1 MKFRERPRP
10 QLNSQTYSLDCPG
23 VLHCCRYMCKSD
35 KRKSD
40 FHMRGKKKK
49 AMFAFFLCP
58 CNRPVIY
65 SHLTLEWRE
74 QRVLPIYV
82 TPQQYLLLWTKT
94 LPVDCLFVILMMSH
108 CCFIFSSPVRMD
120 TTEQC
125 NAVISHFNGKFIK
138 IASGALGRKEF
149 CTFLYTFLPI
159 KTVEAVMIDCRVT
172 VNMSVFFFS
181 VLCPQL
187 PLSRC
192 CVSLQ
197 TVRGRNMLRADLF
210 PMDSQGISD

>member
-1 MKFRERPRP
+1 MYCTAVSICVKATSVN
-10 QLNSQTYSLDCPG
+10 LISTC
-23 VLHCCRYMCKSD
+23 
-35 KRKSD
+35 
-40 FHMRGKKKK
+40 GKKKESHVCIDY
-49 AMFAFFLCP
+49 FLWP

-108 CCFIFSSPVRMD
+108 CCFIFSPPVRMD

-172 VNMSVFFFS
+172 VNMSFYFFCALPPAPS
-181 VLCPQL
+181 QPLLCKF
-187 PLSRC
+187 
-192 CVSLQ
+192 
-197 TVRGRNMLRADLF
+197 A
-210 PMDSQGISD
+210 DSQRKKHAQGGFVPNGQSGDLRLVCNSL

>member
-1 MKFRERPRP
+1 MKGAKSSPHLRHAPTIPPSVNENLASR
-10 QLNSQTYSLDCPG
+10 LSLC
-23 VLHCCRYMCKSD
+23 
-35 KRKSD
+35 D
-40 FHMRGKKKK
+40 F
-49 AMFAFFLCP
+49 
-58 CNRPVIY
+58 NDE
-65 SHLTLEWRE
+65 S
-74 QRVLPIYV
+74 
-82 TPQQYLLLWTKT
+82 
-94 LPVDCLFVILMMSH
+94 